1 VGHNSAWRE
10 SIKEKTEMRKL
21 IKQFVKLTCLVIVL
35 STAAVVASAQTSGT
49 VTVNGT
55 VAKSASI
62 RWWSFTAL
70 NAEAGTNAPNTQ
82 NSPLLFTLS
91 VGDVSPSNTNSYA
104 GGKVKVVMRTN
115 AAYALSAQVTASS
128 GFGAASGDLRLADV
142 GFGLANL
149 ANSGALVFGDPATNS
164 VFAGSFGND
173 PSSAAKNADGIPSFA
188 TSLNNVSAATQ
199 VLSGPRISKAGS
211 VDSPNNGLLVDTIY
225 AIGPQF
231 FTPTTFSATVTYTIT
246 TP

>member
-1 VGHNSAWRE
+1 
-10 SIKEKTEMRKL
+10 MRKI
-21 IKQFVKLTCLVIVL
+21 IKQLVKLACLGIVL
-35 STAAVVASAQTSGT
+35 STAAGVASAQSTGT
-49 VTVNGT
+49 VTVSGS

-70 NAEAGTNAPNTQ
+70 NTETGANAPNTQ

-91 VGDVSPSNTNSYA
+91 VGDVSPANSNSYA
-104 GGKVKVVMRTN
+104 GGKVKVIMRTN

-128 GFGAASGDLRLADV
+128 GFGSAGSGDLTLSDV

-149 ANSGALVFGDPATNS
+149 ANSGGLVFGDPASNS
-164 VFAGSFGND
+164 VVAGSFGND
-173 PSSAAKNADGIPSFA
+173 PSTAAKNADGVPTFA
-188 TSLNNVSAATQ
+188 TSFNNLSAATQ
-199 VLSGPRISKAGS
+199 VLSGPRISKGGS
-211 VDSPNNGLLVDTIY
+211 VDSPNNGLLLDTIY

>member
-1 VGHNSAWRE
+1 MNRLVRRLA
-10 SIKEKTEMRKL
+10 KL
-21 IKQFVKLTCLVIVL
+21 AFLTTILAF
-35 STAAVVASAQTSGT
+35 AAATASAQSTGS
-49 VTVNGT
+49 VTINGS

-70 NAEAGTNAPNTQ
+70 NSESGTNSPNTQ
-82 NSPLLFTLS
+82 NSPLLFTLN
-91 VGDVSPSNTNSYA
+91 VGDVSPANSNTYA
-104 GGKVKVVMRTN
+104 GGKVKVILRTN

-128 GFGAASGDLRLADV
+128 GFGAAAGDLRLADV

-164 VFAGSFGND
+164 VIAGSFGND
-173 PSSAAKNADGIPSFA
+173 PSAASKDADGVPAFT
-188 TSLNNVSAATQ
+188 TSLSNVSSSTQ
-199 VLSGPRISKAGS
+199 VLSGPRISKGGS
-211 VDSPNNGLLVDTIY
+211 VSSPNNGLLVDTIY
-225 AIGPQF
+225 AIGPQY

>member
-1 VGHNSAWRE
+1 MNRMVRRLVQLA
-10 SIKEKTEMRKL
+10 L
-21 IKQFVKLTCLVIVL
+21 LTSVL
-35 STAAVVASAQTSGT
+35 AIAASTASAQSTGT
-49 VTVNGT
+49 VTINGS

-70 NAEAGTNAPNTQ
+70 NTETGTNAPNTQ

-91 VGDVSPSNTNSYA
+91 VGDVSPANPNNYA
-104 GGKVKVVMRTN
+104 GGKVKVILRTN
-115 AAYALSAQVTASS
+115 AAFALSAQVTASS
-128 GFGAASGDLRLADV
+128 GFGAASGDISLSDV

-164 VFAGSFGND
+164 VIAGSFGND
-173 PSSAAKNADGIPSFA
+173 PSAATKNADGVPTFP
-188 TSLNNVSAATQ
+188 TSLSNVSSATQ
-199 VLSGPRISKAGS
+199 VLSGPRISKGGS
-211 VDSPNNGLLVDTIY
+211 VSSPNNGLLVDTVY
-225 AIGPQF
+225 AIGPQY

>member
-1 VGHNSAWRE
+1 MNTLVRRLA
-10 SIKEKTEMRKL
+10 KL
-21 IKQFVKLTCLVIVL
+21 AFLTTIL
-35 STAAVVASAQTSGT
+35 AFAVATASAQTTGS
-49 VTVNGT
+49 VTINGS

-62 RWWSFTAL
+62 RWWSFSAL
-70 NAEAGTNAPNTQ
+70 NSETGTNSPNTQ
-82 NSPLLFTLS
+82 NSPLLFTLN
-91 VGDVSPSNTNSYA
+91 VGDVSPANANTYA
-104 GGKVKVVMRTN
+104 GGKVKVILRTN

-128 GFGAASGDLRLADV
+128 GFGSAAGDLRLSDV

-164 VFAGSFGND
+164 VVAGSFGND
-173 PSSAAKNADGIPSFA
+173 PSTASKDADGVPSFP
-188 TSLNNVSAATQ
+188 TSLSNVSSATQ

-211 VDSPNNGLLVDTIY
+211 VNSPNNGLLVDTIY
-225 AIGPQF
+225 AIGPQY

>member
-1 VGHNSAWRE
+1 MNRLVRRLAQ
-10 SIKEKTEMRKL
+10 L
-21 IKQFVKLTCLVIVL
+21 AFLTMILAI
-35 STAAVVASAQTSGT
+35 AAGTASAQSTGS
-49 VTVNGT
+49 VTINGS

-70 NAEAGTNAPNTQ
+70 NTETGANAPNTQ
-82 NSPLLFTLS
+82 NSPLLFTLT
-91 VGDVSPSNTNSYA
+91 VGDVSPANSNNYA
-104 GGKVKVVMRTN
+104 GGKVKVILRTN

-164 VFAGSFGND
+164 VIAGSFGND
-173 PSSAAKNADGIPSFA
+173 PSAAAKDADGVPTFA
-188 TSLNNVSAATQ
+188 TSLNNVASSATQ
-199 VLSGPRISKAGS
+199 VLSGPRISKGGS

-225 AIGPQF
+225 AIGPQYY
-231 FTPTTFSATVTYTIT
+231 TPTTNSATVTNTNT

>member
-1 VGHNSAWRE
+1 
-10 SIKEKTEMRKL
+10 MRKI
-21 IKQFVKLTCLVIVL
+21 IKQLVKLTCLGIVL
-35 STAAVVASAQTSGT
+35 SIAAGVASAQTSGT
-49 VTVNGT
+49 VTVNGS

-70 NAEAGTNAPNTQ
+70 NTEAGTNAPNTQ
-82 NSPLLFTLS
+82 NSPLLFTLN
-91 VGDVSPSNTNSYA
+91 VGDVSPSNANSYA
-104 GGKVKVVMRTN
+104 GGKVKVVLRTN

-128 GFGAASGDLRLADV
+128 GFGGAANGDLTLSDV

-149 ANSGALVFGDPATNS
+149 ANSGALVFGDPASNS

-173 PSSAAKNADGIPSFA
+173 PSAAAKNADGVPTFA
-188 TSLNNVSAATQ
+188 TSFNNLSASTQ
-199 VLSGPRISKAGS
+199 VLSGPRISKGGAVS
-211 VDSPNNGLLVDTIY
+211 SPNNGLLVDTIY

-231 FTPTTFSATVTYTIT
+231 FTPTSFSATVTYTVT

>member
-1 VGHNSAWRE
+1 MKKIVRRLAKLAFLIGIF
-10 SIKEKTEMRKL
+10 SI
-21 IKQFVKLTCLVIVL
+21 
-35 STAAVVASAQTSGT
+35 AAGAASAQSTGT
-49 VTVNGT
+49 VTVSGS

-70 NAEAGTNAPNTQ
+70 NSETGVNTPNTQ
-82 NSPLLFTLS
+82 NSPLALTLS
-91 VGDVSPSNTNSYA
+91 LGDVSPANSSSYA
-104 GGKVKVVMRTN
+104 GGKVKVVLRTN

-128 GFGAASGDLRLADV
+128 GFGGAANGDITLSDV

-149 ANSGALVFGDPATNS
+149 ANSGALVFGDPATTS
-164 VFAGSFGND
+164 VVAGSFGND
-173 PSSAAKNADGIPSFA
+173 PSAAAKNGDGVPTFPTSF
-188 TSLNNVSAATQ
+188 NNISAAATQ
-199 VLSGPRISKAGS
+199 VLSGPRVSKAGS
-211 VDSPNNGLLVDTIY
+211 VNSPNNGLLVDTIY

>member
-1 VGHNSAWRE
+1 MNRLVR
-10 SIKEKTEMRKL
+10 R
-21 IKQFVKLTCLVIVL
+21 LTQLAFLTTVL
-35 STAAVVASAQTSGT
+35 AIAAATASAQSTGT
-49 VTVNGT
+49 VTLNGS

-70 NAEAGTNAPNTQ
+70 NTETGTNSPNTQ
-82 NSPLLFTLS
+82 NSPLLFTLN
-91 VGDVSPSNTNSYA
+91 VGDVSPANLNNYA
-104 GGKVKVVMRTN
+104 GGKVKVILRTN

-128 GFGAASGDLRLADV
+128 GFGAVSGDISLSDV

-164 VFAGSFGND
+164 VIAGSFGND
-173 PSSAAKNADGIPSFA
+173 PSAAAKNADGVPTFP
-188 TSLNNVSAATQ
+188 TSLNNVSSATQ
-199 VLSGPRISKAGS
+199 VLSGPRISKGGS
-211 VDSPNNGLLVDTIY
+211 VSSPNNGLLVDTVY
-225 AIGPQF
+225 AIGPQY

>member
-1 VGHNSAWRE
+1 MNRLVRRLVQLA
-10 SIKEKTEMRKL
+10 
-21 IKQFVKLTCLVIVL
+21 FLTTVL
-35 STAAVVASAQTSGT
+35 AVAAGTASAQSTGT
-49 VTVNGT
+49 VTINGS

-70 NAEAGTNAPNTQ
+70 NTETGTNSPNTQ
-82 NSPLLFTLS
+82 NSPLLFTLN
-91 VGDVSPSNTNSYA
+91 VGDVSPANANNYA
-104 GGKVKVVMRTN
+104 GGKVKVILRTN

-128 GFGAASGDLRLADV
+128 GFGAASGDLRLSDV

-164 VFAGSFGND
+164 VIAGSFGND
-173 PSSAAKNADGIPSFA
+173 PSAAAKNADGVPTFP
-188 TSLNNVSAATQ
+188 TSLSNVSSATQ
-199 VLSGPRISKAGS
+199 VLSGPRISKGGD
-211 VDSPNNGLLVDTIY
+211 VGSPNNGLLVDTVY
-225 AIGPQF
+225 AIGPQY

>member
-1 VGHNSAWRE
+1 MNRLVRRLAR
-10 SIKEKTEMRKL
+10 L
-21 IKQFVKLTCLVIVL
+21 AFLTMIFAI
-35 STAAVVASAQTSGT
+35 AAGTVSAQSTGS
-49 VTVNGT
+49 VNINGS

-70 NAEAGTNAPNTQ
+70 NTETGTNAPNTQ

-91 VGDVSPSNTNSYA
+91 VGDVSPANSNNYA
-104 GGKVKVVMRTN
+104 GGKVKVILRTN

-149 ANSGALVFGDPATNS
+149 ANSGALVFGDPATDS
-164 VFAGSFGND
+164 VIAGSFGND
-173 PSSAAKNADGIPSFA
+173 PSAAAKNADGVPTFP
-188 TSLNNVSAATQ
+188 TSLNNVSSVTQ
-199 VLSGPRISKAGS
+199 VLSGPRISKGGS
-211 VDSPNNGLLVDTIY
+211 VSSPNNGLLVDTIY
-225 AIGPQF
+225 AIGPQY

>member
-1 VGHNSAWRE
+1 MSRLVR
-10 SIKEKTEMRKL
+10 R
-21 IKQFVKLTCLVIVL
+21 LTQLAFLTTIL
-35 STAAVVASAQTSGT
+35 AIAAGTASAQSTGS
-49 VTVNGT
+49 VTINGS

-70 NAEAGTNAPNTQ
+70 NTETGTNAPNTQ

-91 VGDVSPSNTNSYA
+91 VGDVSPANLNNYA
-104 GGKVKVVMRTN
+104 GGKVKVVLRTN

-128 GFGAASGDLRLADV
+128 GFGAASGDLRLSDV

-149 ANSGALVFGDPATNS
+149 ANSGGLVFGDPATDS
-164 VFAGSFGND
+164 VIAGSFGND
-173 PSSAAKNADGIPSFA
+173 PSAAAKNADGVPTFA
-188 TSLNNVSAATQ
+188 TSLNNVSSGATQ
-199 VLSGPRISKAGS
+199 VLSGPRISKGGS
-211 VDSPNNGLLVDTIY
+211 VSSPNNGLLVDTIY
-225 AIGPQF
+225 AIGPQY

>member
-1 VGHNSAWRE
+1 MNRLVRRL
-10 SIKEKTEMRKL
+10 TKL
-21 IKQFVKLTCLVIVL
+21 AFLTTFLAIAAG
-35 STAAVVASAQTSGT
+35 TAFAQNTGT
-49 VTVNGT
+49 VTINGS

-70 NAEAGTNAPNTQ
+70 NSETGTNAPNTQ
-82 NSPLLFTLS
+82 NSPLVFTMS
-91 VGDVSPSNTNSYA
+91 VGDVSPANTNNYA
-104 GGKVKVVMRTN
+104 GGKVKVILRTN

-128 GFGAASGDLRLADV
+128 GFGAASGDISLSDV

-164 VFAGSFGND
+164 VIAGSFGND
-173 PSSAAKNADGIPSFA
+173 PSAAAKNADGVPTFP
-188 TSLNNVSAATQ
+188 TSLSNVSSATQ
-199 VLSGPRISKAGS
+199 VLSGPRISKGGS
-211 VDSPNNGLLVDTIY
+211 VSSPNNGLLVDTVY
-225 AIGPQF
+225 AIGPQY

>member
-1 VGHNSAWRE
+1 MNRMVRRLVQLA
-10 SIKEKTEMRKL
+10 L
-21 IKQFVKLTCLVIVL
+21 LTSVL
-35 STAAVVASAQTSGT
+35 AIAASTASAQTTGT
-49 VTVNGT
+49 VTINGS

-70 NAEAGTNAPNTQ
+70 NTETGTNAPNTQ

-91 VGDVSPSNTNSYA
+91 VGDVSPANPNNYA
-104 GGKVKVVMRTN
+104 GGKVKVILRTN
-115 AAYALSAQVTASS
+115 AAFALSAQVTASS
-128 GFGAASGDLRLADV
+128 GFGAASGDISLSDV

-164 VFAGSFGND
+164 VIAGSFGND
-173 PSSAAKNADGIPSFA
+173 PSAATKNADGVPTFP
-188 TSLNNVSAATQ
+188 TSLSNVSSATQ
-199 VLSGPRISKAGS
+199 VLSGPRISKGGS
-211 VDSPNNGLLVDTIY
+211 VSSPNNGLLVDTVY
-225 AIGPQF
+225 AIGPQY

>member
-1 VGHNSAWRE
+1 MNRLVRRLAQ
-10 SIKEKTEMRKL
+10 L
-21 IKQFVKLTCLVIVL
+21 AFLTMILAI
-35 STAAVVASAQTSGT
+35 AAGTASAQSTGT
-49 VTVNGT
+49 VTINGS

-70 NAEAGTNAPNTQ
+70 NTETGANAPNTQ

-91 VGDVSPSNTNSYA
+91 VGDVSPANSNNYA
-104 GGKVKVVMRTN
+104 GGKVKVVLRTN

-128 GFGAASGDLRLADV
+128 GFGAASGDLTLSDV

-149 ANSGALVFGDPATNS
+149 ANSGGLVSGDPATTS
-164 VFAGSFGND
+164 VIAGSFGND
-173 PSSAAKNADGIPSFA
+173 PSAAAKNADGVPTFA
-188 TSLNNVSAATQ
+188 TSLNNVSSSATQ
-199 VLSGPRISKAGS
+199 VLSGPRISKGGS
-211 VDSPNNGLLVDTIY
+211 VSSPNNGLLVDTIY
-225 AIGPQF
+225 AIGPQY